1 MWQRL
6 PSSYL
11 FASDHAFMRRCSGMN
26 TGQFML
32 IWLPNIVT
40 LYIFRDKLAK
50 GERRVRKRR
59 AII

>member
-1 MWQRL
+1 
-6 PSSYL
+6 
-11 FASDHAFMRRCSGMN
+11 MN